1 MARPSRIRNAFEF
14 LILTAVSLVLFLAA
28 FVGFAYLFV
37 TSDYVRSHMERH
49 AVAADPEPQAPQMAS
64 TQ

>member
-1 MARPSRIRNAFEF
+1 MARPSRIRNAFKF
-14 LILTAVSLVLFLAA
+14 LILTSVSLMLFLAA

-37 TSDYVRSHMERH
+37 TSDYVRSRTERH
-49 AVAADPEPQAPQMAS
+49 AVAANPQPQAPQIAS

>member
-1 MARPSRIRNAFEF
+1 MARPSRIRNVFKF
-14 LILTAVSLVLFLAA
+14 LILTSAGLLLFLTS

-37 TSDYVRSHMERH
+37 TSDYVRVHMERH
-49 AVAADPEPQAPQMAS
+49 VAAADPQPQLPQIAG